1 MELSFRV
8 RWFTCICVWD
18 IVLHLY
24 VDKERWQHQ
33 RLVPLVPQT
42 DVVIAWGEGW
52 HDTVHHGFL

>member
-42 DVVIAWGEGW
+42 DVVIAWGG
-52 HDTVHHGFL
+52 G